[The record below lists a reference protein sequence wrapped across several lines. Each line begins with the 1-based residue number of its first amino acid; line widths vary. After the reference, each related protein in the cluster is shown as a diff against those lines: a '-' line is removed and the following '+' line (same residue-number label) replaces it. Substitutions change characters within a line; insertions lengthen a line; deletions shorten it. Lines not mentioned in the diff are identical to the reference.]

1 MDNPSSKQFL
11 LFITPVI
18 GVIIGVVL
26 LLSPATSGF
35 FGNVFSS
42 GPEAGGFTYYSK
54 TISGEELAELE
65 QEKRVFTVYYSQ
77 PVDGAIGSVWDSQEE
92 ADQAEAK
99 YREEYGDTHDLDSPG
114 LSAPGNEPAPGELTT
129 ITQ

>member
-11 LFITPVI
+11 LFITPIV
-18 GVIIGVVL
+18 GVIIGVAL

-42 GPEAGGFTYYSK
+42 SPEEGGFTYYSK
-54 TISGEELAELE
+54 TISGDELAKLE
-65 QEKRVFTVYYSQ
+65 QEKQVFTVYYSQ
-77 PVDGAIGSVWDSQEE
+77 PVDGAIGSVWDTKEE

-99 YREEYGDTHDLDSPG
+99 YREEYGDTHDLTGPA
-114 LSAPGNEPAPGELTT
+114 LPAPANEPASGELTT

>member
-1 MDNPSSKQFL
+1 MNNPSSKQFL
-11 LFITPVI
+11 LFITPIV
-18 GVIIGVVL
+18 GVIIGVAL
-26 LLSPATSGF
+26 LLSPATAGF

-42 GPEAGGFTYYSK
+42 SPEDSGFTYYNK
-54 TISGEELAELE
+54 TISSEELAELE
-65 QEKRVFTVYYSQ
+65 QKKPVFTVYYSQ
-77 PVDGAIGSVWDSQEE
+77 PVDGAIGSVWDTKEE

-99 YREEYGDTHDLDSPG
+99 YREAYGDSPG